1 MAMTVRS
8 WLVPSLASMALLM
21 LSVTGART
29 QPHKAA
35 GKPAA
40 IVDGIPISVAE
51 VEAILKQGGPMATAL
66 TDVQRKQLQT
76 EAVGMLIDD
85 LLMERFLRRS
95 APRIEKADVERKLA
109 ELEASLKQQGK
120 TMADF
125 YKESGQTKQQL
136 VTNIA
141 NMLQWAAYLK
151 QHLTEAD
158 IKKYYEDNRDFFDR
172 VAVRAS
178 HIVIRVASTASP
190 GEREQARA
198 QLQALRQDI
207 LSNKI
212 DFAEA
217 AKKCSQC
224 TSAPSGGDIG
234 YFPRKLAV
242 EESFAKAA
250 FALKVGEVSDVVETD
265 YGLHLIKVTDRKPG
279 QPSDYN
285 KIKDE
290 VRELCTEEMRMAIL
304 AQQRKAAHIEINL
317 P

>member
-1 MAMTVRS
+1 MRARS
-8 WLVPSLASMALLM
+8 WLVPSLASIAVLVLL
-21 LSVTGART
+21 VNGACT
-29 QPHKAA
+29 QLQKAEA
-35 GKPAA
+35 KPAA
-40 IVDGIPISVAE
+40 VVDGTPISMAE
-51 VEAILKQGGPMATAL
+51 VEAVLKQGGPTATAL
-66 TDVQRKQLQT
+66 TDVQRKQLQM

-95 APRIEKADVERKLA
+95 GPRIEPAEVEKKLA
-109 ELEASLKQQGK
+109 ELETSLKQQGK
-120 TMADF
+120 TLADF
-125 YKESGQTKQQL
+125 YKESGQTKEQL
-136 VTNIA
+136 VTNIVT
-141 NMLQWAAYLK
+141 MLQWTAYVK
-151 QHLTEAD
+151 QRLTEAD
-158 IKKYYEDNRDFFDR
+158 IKQYYEANRDFFDR

-178 HIVIRVASTASP
+178 HIVLRVAPNASP

-198 QLQALRQDI
+198 QLRALRQEI

-212 DFAEA
+212 DFAA
-217 AKKCSQC
+217 AARKYSQC

-242 EESFAKAA
+242 EEAFAKAA
-250 FALKVGEVSDVVETD
+250 FALKVGEVSDVVESD

>member
-1 MAMTVRS
+1 MAV
-8 WLVPSLASMALLM
+8 LVLG
-21 LSVTGART
+21 VNGART
-29 QPHKAA
+29 QLQKAA
-35 GKPAA
+35 RKPAA
-40 IVDGIPISVAE
+40 VVDGTSISMAE
-51 VEAILKQGGPMATAL
+51 VEAVLKQGGPTATAL
-66 TDVQRKQLQT
+66 TDAQRKQLQM

-85 LLMERFLRRS
+85 LLMEHFLRRNG
-95 APRIEKADVERKLA
+95 PRIEQAEVDKKLA

-120 TMADF
+120 SLADF
-125 YKESGQTKQQL
+125 YKESGQTKEQL
-136 VTNIA
+136 VSNLV
-141 NMLQWAAYLK
+141 NMLQWATYVK

-158 IKKYYEDNRDFFDR
+158 IKRYYEANRDFFDR

-178 HIVIRVASTASP
+178 HIVLRVASNASP
-190 GEREQARA
+190 GEREQARS
-198 QLQALRQDI
+198 QLQALRQEI

-212 DFAEA
+212 DFAQA
-217 AKKCSQC
+217 AKKYSQC
-224 TSAPSGGDIG
+224 TSASSGGDIG

-242 EESFAKAA
+242 EEAFAKAA
-250 FALKVGEVSDVVETD
+250 FALKVGEVSDVVESD

-290 VRELCTEEMRMAIL
+290 VRELCAEEMRMAIL